1 MPDPRHIQTF
11 HLKRAGILSRAVDER
26 PCLNIVYGEG
36 GGCTLDWGGGVTA
49 AWIPLRGFLRVQCA
63 GLEWTVYT
71 GEALVTEYDAS
82 VRAVGH
88 ANGRWLALLGGKQVW
103 EKMLSSATVARAQL
117 LPDLY
122 KADRDLRRLA
132 IAVARAAQP
141 ARLDGAMN
149 ALIDKLDILQN
160 PLHEAIARCP
170 GRTWVNKRQVFLR
183 LQRVHNYVYACS
195 DRELDIS
202 VLARMANYSP
212 CHFLR
217 IFHLVYQTTPHAYL
231 IDRRLQRARWLLRS
245 SNLAVTEVAVA
256 CGFENRSA
264 FSRLFR
270 QHFGTTAQETRRQGR
285 GSGVALE
292 QMAA

>member
-1 MPDPRHIQTF
+1 MPDSRHTQTF
-11 HLKRAGILSRAVDER
+11 HLRRAGTLSRTVVEG
-26 PCLNIVYGEG
+26 PCLAVVYGEG
-36 GGCTLDWGGGVTA
+36 GGCTLDWNGGVAA
-49 AWIPLRGFLRVQCA
+49 AWIPLRGFLQVQCA
-63 GLEWTVYT
+63 GLGWTVYT

-88 ANGRWLALLGGKQVW
+88 ANGRWLALLASKQTW
-103 EKMLSSATVARAQL
+103 EQVLPSDTITRAQL
-117 LPDLY
+117 LPNVH

-132 IAVARAAQP
+132 IAVARARQP
-141 ARLDGAMN
+141 VWLDGAVN
-149 ALIDKLDILQN
+149 ALIDKLDVLQD
-160 PLHEAIARCP
+160 PLREAIARCP

-183 LQRVHNYVYACS
+183 LQRVHNYVCACS
-195 DRELDIS
+195 DRELDIG

-217 IFHLVYQTTPHAYL
+217 IFHMVYQMTPHAYL
-231 IDRRLQRARWLLRS
+231 VDRRLQRARWLLHS

-270 QHFGTTAQETRRQGR
+270 QHFGTTAQETRRQSR
-285 GSGVALE
+285 GYGAVLE
-292 QMAA
+292 QATA